1 MAILKRTKAK
11 APSAPANGSTA
22 GEKSNGEPWAWE
34 LTATA
39 LNNLFLELA
48 TVVSA
53 PDLKNLE
60 KVLAATPDPDDPDIT
75 PADLKKF
82 VTPLVKRGKEYIQDA
97 VREQKENRTPCMSQ
111 LIKRVD
117 VLQDELETVSQESL
131 RDPLTGLYNRRA
143 FDQELK
149 GLVDRNR
156 ILPNAFLLVI
166 FDIDDFKLINDRLG
180 HPIGG
185 TKPCNWWPRAPATT
199 SGAVISWPVMEATSS
214 SSSRPIP

>member
-1 MAILKRTKAK
+1 MVILKRTKVK

-53 PDLKNLE
+53 PGLKNLE

-82 VTPLVKRGKEYIQDA
+82 VKPLAKRGKKYTQDARQYLNETENELKTVIHLLSKAIAEISSYENRFAKSILETSNRLSDICILEDLRAIRESISNEVGIIQDA
-97 VREQKENRTPCMSQ
+97 VRE
-111 LIKRVD
+111 
-117 VLQDELETVSQESL
+117 
-131 RDPLTGLYNRRA
+131 
-143 FDQELK
+143 
-149 GLVDRNR
+149 
-156 ILPNAFLLVI
+156 
-166 FDIDDFKLINDRLG
+166 
-180 HPIGG
+180 
-185 TKPCNWWPRAPATT
+185 
-199 SGAVISWPVMEATSS
+199 
-214 SSSRPIP
+214 

>member
-1 MAILKRTKAK
+1 MIRLLSKAIAEMSSDENKFAK
-11 APSAPANGSTA
+11 SILETTNRLSDICILEDLRAIRESI
-22 GEKSNGEPWAWE
+22 SNEVG
-34 LTATA
+34 TIKDT
-39 LNNLFLELA
+39 
-48 TVVSA
+48 
-53 PDLKNLE
+53 
-60 KVLAATPDPDDPDIT
+60 
-75 PADLKKF
+75 
-82 VTPLVKRGKEYIQDA
+82 
-97 VREQKENRTPCMSQ
+97 VREQKENSTIRMSQ

-117 VLQDELETVSQESL
+117 ILQDELETVSQESL

-214 SSSRPIP
+214 SSSSRPIP